1 MDPESKKLL
10 EDTFALAKEN
20 NSMLQSLR
28 RSQQWAT
35 IMSFVY
41 WIFIIGTAIGAFY
54 FIQPYLN
61 QIKDIYVNASA
72 EINSL
77 KNFGH

>member
-10 EDTFALAKEN
+10 KDTFALAKEN
-20 NSMLQSLR
+20 NSMLHTIK
-28 RSQQWAT
+28 RSMHVSS
-35 IMSFVY
+35 IISFIY

-54 FIQPYLN
+54 FIQPYLS

-72 EINSL
+72 ELNSL
-77 KNFGH
+77 KNFGR